1 MILMEASMNI
11 LIAYDDT
18 FANTA
23 KIAKA
28 AACMASGPRSHGSG
42 LRGDPG
48 AALVSLR
55 RRS

>member
-1 MILMEASMNI
+1 MNI